1 MPEMQADMYLP
12 EYRVTLG
19 AELFVTA
26 NSPKQALG
34 IALDEARDTIVAEE
48 TTHGSNQFSV
58 EYALGLLFTTV
69 LVEKMEDPEDDDD
82 DGDGDDDAP
91 DDHPRK
97 PKRPGRMGK

>member
-26 NSPKQALG
+26 TCPL
-34 IALDEARDTIVAEE
+34 EAHARAVAEVSDALLADVRE
-48 TTHGSNQFSV
+48 YTSESV
-58 EYALGLLFTTV
+58 HINMERLFTTV